1 MPLTLASLAATLTR
15 GDSTVVRRSICQR
28 RLQAQLSASEV
39 AFLAFGVF
47 LGVGGGFALLVF
59 LRRRPRRARQVKVTV
74 VPNAIPARRSAT
86 LSEDAFST
94 AVEPARGGPADALS
108 LGTEAAPD
116 VPETPTEDRT
126 IVRSQP
132 LPPAGAGDPLS
143 SRSARRRPLARR
155 IAAAAERTRT
165 AAPAK
170 PFTLP
175 ASLIASEWGTTIPPR
190 RAPVGI
196 AIESEV
202 DWTLA
207 ALRAAAARTA
217 EQAMVDG
224 RVPVGAG
231 VARHGPI
238 AALRA
243 TSATFR
249 DPRGADVRRSMA
261 RALNGESFGGA
272 DTLVA
277 TAPGRGVSGGRSAA
291 RREPAAPI
299 PPNDEPPGRPTDP
312 CSPLRRIA
320 DERCAVATGARARA
334 ATAADAL
341 AAAQHAYDEHI
352 AAAER
357 AAAAADQR
365 SMRSA
370 KEAAQ
375 QVFRDAR
382 AAAHSKEAVE
392 AAARDW
398 LTEIN
403 RINHSARDGS
413 VQLERERQTAAALVA
428 TIERLTVDAET
439 ARIAADAADVGCAAA
454 RRSVAECERAED
466 ARQRDARNRD
476 SDATPDTVAAAAAPS
491 AAIDVD
497 AELPEAPATVPFGAP
512 DAAPDDDSELEVAM
526 RAKGPEP
533 AIIRLLRGDRAAFD
547 RLVAELAGSDPA
559 ARREWQ
565 LAIAGL
571 VDAIVARAIEAS
583 ILTFP
588 PDHPFWGAYTRPQQ
602 RDIAAALSSLGF
614 RFDGLGGW
622 TDDRVPSQRDLSLA
636 VGYAGIDPMRTRRW
650 PTEEETADMFRGV
663 VVAADEYLT
672 GAAGGLT
679 LGEMLS
685 ALGRRADALTEIWN
699 EWARL
704 RPLLL
709 ASA

>member
-1 MPLTLASLAATLTR
+1 MR
-15 GDSTVVRRSICQR
+15 
-28 RLQAQLSASEV
+28 
-39 AFLAFGVF
+39 
-47 LGVGGGFALLVF
+47 
-59 LRRRPRRARQVKVTV
+59 VTV
-74 VPNAIPARRSAT
+74 VPNAIPTRRSST
-86 LSEDAFST
+86 LSEDAFVS
-94 AVEPARGGPADALS
+94 AVEPARGGPADGVS
-108 LGTEAAPD
+108 LGTELLPEVLEPAPQ
-116 VPETPTEDRT
+116 TRT
-126 IVRSQP
+126 IVRSAP

-143 SRSARRRPLARR
+143 SRPVRRRPLARR
-155 IAAAAERTRT
+155 IAAVAERSRA
-165 AAPAK
+165 AAPAR

-175 ASLIASEWGTTIPPR
+175 ASVIASEWGTTIPPR
-190 RAPVGI
+190 RPPVGI
-196 AIESEV
+196 TIESEI

-217 EQAMVDG
+217 EQAMVEG
-224 RVPVGAG
+224 RVPVAA

-238 AALRA
+238 ASLRA

-261 RALNGESFGGA
+261 RSFDGESSGGA
-272 DTLVA
+272 DTIVA
-277 TAPGRGVSGGRSAA
+277 TAPGRGVSGGRSTM
-291 RREPAAPI
+291 RRMPSTPI
-299 PPNDEPPGRPTDP
+299 PPSDEPPGRADDA

-375 QVFRDAR
+375 QMFRDAR

-413 VQLERERQTAAALVA
+413 VQLERERQTAGALVA

-466 ARQRDARNRD
+466 ARQRAARNRD
-476 SDATPDTVAAAAAPS
+476 ADEEPDRLVAAATAVAAPVD
-491 AAIDVD
+491 AD
-497 AELPEAPATVPFGAP
+497 AELPEAPSTVPFGAP
-512 DAAPDDDSELEVAM
+512 DVAPDDDSELEVAM

-533 AIIRLLRGDRAAFD
+533 AIIRLLRGDRGTLD
-547 RLVAELAGSDPA
+547 RLIAELSGTDPA

-565 LAIAGL
+565 LAIAGM
-571 VDAIVARAIEAS
+571 VDAIVGRAIEAS

-588 PDHPFWGAYTRPQQ
+588 ADHPFWGAYTRPQQ

-650 PTEEETADMFRGV
+650 PTEEEAADLFRGV

-699 EWARL
+699 EWGRL